1 MDKLRIAVIGGGAAG
16 LMAAGRAAELGA
28 DVTLYERNRTTGK
41 KLLITG
47 KGRCNVANACDI
59 PTFINNVMTN
69 PRFMY
74 TALSRFSPED
84 SMAFFEGRGVALK
97 VERGNRVFPASDKSA
112 DIVMAL
118 RGYIAE
124 HSVRVVNARVLDILP
139 EGDMISVLTSE
150 RKVPF
155 DRVIL
160 ATGGKSYPLTGSTG
174 DGYEFAKRL
183 GIAVTPQHGSL
194 VPLEC
199 EEWYCRA
206 MQGLALRNVGVKA
219 SDESGKVVYDDF
231 GELLFT
237 HFGISGPTVL
247 SMSAH
252 LADIGK
258 KRYTVSIDL
267 KPALDEATLDKRLLS
282 EFAKYGNR
290 NFDNSLSDLLPKKM
304 IDVFVKLSG
313 ISPVKKVNEIT
324 KEERRRI
331 ASLLKDFRVTVKR
344 TRPIDEAIVTAGG
357 IDVRGINP
365 KTMESKQYEGLYFAG
380 EVIDVD
386 AYTGGFNLQ
395 IAFSTARLA
404 AESAV
409 FGY

>member
-1 MDKLRIAVIGGGAAG
+1 
-16 LMAAGRAAELGA
+16 
-28 DVTLYERNRTTGK
+28 
-41 KLLITG
+41 
-47 KGRCNVANACDI
+47 
-59 PTFINNVMTN
+59 
-69 PRFMY
+69 
-74 TALSRFSPED
+74 
-84 SMAFFEGRGVALK
+84 
-97 VERGNRVFPASDKSA
+97 
-112 DIVMAL
+112 
-118 RGYIAE
+118 
-124 HSVRVVNARVLDILP
+124 
-139 EGDMISVLTSE
+139 
-150 RKVPF
+150 
-155 DRVIL
+155 
-160 ATGGKSYPLTGSTG
+160 
-174 DGYEFAKRL
+174 
-183 GIAVTPQHGSL
+183 HGSL

-206 MQGLALRNVGVKA
+206 MQGLALRNIGVKA
-219 SDESGKVVYDDF
+219 FDETGKVVYDDF

-252 LADIGK
+252 LSDIGK
-258 KRYTVSIDL
+258 KHYTVSIDL

-282 EFAKYGNR
+282 DFSKYGNR

-313 ISPVKKVNEIT
+313 VSPVKKVNEIT
-324 KEERRRI
+324 KEERRRV
-331 ASLLKDFRVTVKR
+331 AALLKDFRVTVKR